1 MEQGKISEEEYL
13 NRKLVHVD
21 VYVNEGIAFQE
32 NATIVKGDSI
42 LKIYDNDRGVAV
54 ITNMKKYSEKN
65 GQRVDDDSIDEL
77 IIGNYS
83 YTDSIIEEMRKRR
96 G

>member
-1 MEQGKISEEEYL
+1 
-13 NRKLVHVD
+13 
-21 VYVNEGIAFQE
+21 
-32 NATIVKGDSI
+32 
-42 LKIYDNDRGVAV
+42 
-54 ITNMKKYSEKN
+54 MKKYSEKN